1 MQDTIIF
8 SANSSG
14 NWYKGNLH
22 THTQNSDG
30 KLSPEEVTAKYKA
43 LGHDFIAVTDHRK
56 YIYNKHLQSKDF
68 VILPGFEVDI
78 NPPGRNMCHHIVA
91 VRGKISDKNY
101 ADGYQFAYPEFK
113 GIETVQE
120 VIDDLNAHDNFAF
133 YCHPVWSRL
142 SMDDFAG
149 VIGLNGLIGME
160 IFNTGCHLENN
171 TGYSP
176 THTDYALRNG
186 KMTHIF
192 ATDDCHHNQNDR
204 GKGYIV
210 VRADEKSEE
219 GITDAIIRGKFYA
232 SRGPEIYEYGIKNDG
247 KNSEVYIKCS
257 NVREIHF
264 TAFEHLGKS
273 FVGEKDELRDNAS
286 CPINESWKY
295 VRAEIVDNNGYQ
307 AWTNP
312 IFINP

>member
-1 MQDTIIF
+1 MKNVTIFPDGGI
-8 SANSSG
+8 
-14 NWYKGNLH
+14 WLKGNLH

-30 KLSPEEVTAKYKA
+30 KLSPEEVVAKYKEMKY
-43 LGHDFIAVTDHRK
+43 DFISLTDHRK
-56 YIYNKHLQSKDF
+56 YIYNSHLQSDDF
-68 VILPGFEVDI
+68 IVIPGFEVDV
-78 NPPGRNMCHHIVA
+78 NPPGKNMCHHIVA
-91 VRGKISDKNY
+91 VRSKISGNNY
-101 ADGYQFAYPEFK
+101 PDGYQFMYPEYK

-142 SMDDFAG
+142 DTGEFDG
-149 VIGLNGLIGME
+149 VIVLNGLIGME

-176 THTDYALRNG
+176 THTDNALRRG
-186 KMTHIF
+186 KMRYIF

-210 VRADEKSEE
+210 VKADEKSGES
-219 GITDAIIRGKFYA
+219 ITDAITNGRFYA
-232 SRGPEIYEYGIKNDG
+232 SRGPEIYEFGIKND
-247 KNSEVYIKCS
+247 EIYIKCN

-264 TAFEHLGKS
+264 IAFEPLGCS
-273 FVGEKDELRDNAS
+273 FVGEKGELRDSAS
-286 CPINESWKY
+286 CKINENWTY
-295 VRAEIVDNNGYQ
+295 VRAEIIDDNGYQ

-312 IFINP
+312 IYLK